1 MGALKGIGYK
11 LKKYEAV
18 VTCDEAFVGL
28 LTGVARDVRG
38 LPGKR
43 QVTVLSE
50 EAFNEAC
57 NELGTTLP
65 WTIRRANLLISGI
78 DLENSKGK
86 NLAIGSVVLEVTG
99 ETDPCYRMDEQFEG
113 LKDALE
119 PNWRGGVTCS
129 VMSEGYVKLGDEVK
143 WV

>member
-11 LKKYEAV
+11 LKKYEAI

-28 LTGVARDVRG
+28 LTGVAHDVRG

-57 NELGTTLP
+57 NELGTALP

-78 DLENSKGK
+78 DLENSKGR

-119 PNWRGGVTCS
+119 PNWRGGVTCR
-129 VMSEGYVKLGDEVK
+129 VISEGYVKLGDEVK

>member
-18 VTCDEAFVGL
+18 VTCEEAFVGL
-28 LTGVARDVRG
+28 LTGVAHDVRG
-38 LPGKR
+38 HPGKR

-57 NELGTTLP
+57 AELGAALP

-78 DLENSKGK
+78 NLENSKGK
-86 NLAIGSVVLEVTG
+86 SLEIGDVVLEITG

-113 LKDALE
+113 LKDALQ
-119 PNWRGGVTCS
+119 PNWRGGVTCR
-129 VMSEGYVKLGDEVK
+129 VVSEGNINLGDEVNL
-143 WV
+143 V